1 MPKITEKALKQK
13 LAKRG
18 LESVSIKRE
27 LPDGRIEVE
36 ANKLHPIPVE
46 GHEPV
51 YVPIPV
57 SLSLGLDARGRI
69 QSIDGDIPSLA
80 AVADASRYVATVRDT
95 GQLASAGQQTPVAG
109 LTHQIERD
117 KQGRQILRRKRFSIS

>member
-1 MPKITEKALKQK
+1 M
-13 LAKRG
+13 RG
-18 LESVSIKRE
+18 TNKWPTKRE